1 MRRHVIK
8 LTRNVKPAYLTDK
21 VVEDLTNQYAATG
34 GSVWNRKA
42 IKDPLLE
49 SSSNKCAYCEV
60 DVSEESKY
68 MEVEHFRF
76 KDSFP
81 HLVVDWDNLLPSCK
95 RCNGR
100 KGTYNVDV
108 DGEIVN
114 PYDTPPS
121 AHMYFQNYRL
131 RWRDEMGRRTII
143 DALYLNDSE
152 RLVSVRM
159 KLGESVCSALE
170 TIRIDLESYQLGDP
184 TVRKWAK
191 IVRGV
196 EKLLKEAQPESPFSA
211 LIATV
216 LLTDPDYIW
225 IRGELSA
232 FPDWEALELL
242 EATAHNLVLVQ

>member
-1 MRRHVIK
+1 MIK
-8 LTRNVKPAYLTDK
+8 LTRGVKPAYLTDA
-21 VVEDLTNQYAATG
+21 VVEDLTNQYLETG
-34 GSVWNRKA
+34 KSVWNRAA

-49 SSSNKCAYCEV
+49 SSSSKCAYCEA

-81 HLVVDWDNLLPSCK
+81 DLVVVWDNLLPSCK

-114 PYDTPPS
+114 PYDTLPS

-159 KLGESVCSALE
+159 KLGEGVCSALE
-170 TIRIDLESYQLGDP
+170 TIRSDLESYQQGDV

-211 LIATV
+211 LTATA
-216 LLTDPDYIW
+216 LLTDPDYLW

-232 FPDWEALELL
+232 FPDWQDLELL
-242 EATAHNLVLVQ
+242 ETTAQNLVLVQ